1 METKKVLKLEDVM
14 AGIGPIVQAEPTFI
28 YPQQESHDE
37 DERCNCVE
45 VSDEDNDDPDREY
58 PEEHFLYEDCAWHL
72 DDDNT
77 CRYVKDDGAPACVVG
92 HYFIKELGFDN
103 LYNFEGKAPTFI
115 LEAHGYDVEAPA
127 QRFLN
132 TIQSQQDQGWE
143 WDQAYDQAVKDVS
156 KYFAEAEVPYS
167 EEENE

>member
-1 METKKVLKLEDVM
+1 MDKKVLKLEDVL

-28 YPQQESHDE
+28 YPQQENHNE

-45 VSDEDNDDPDREY
+45 VVDENDDGDY
-58 PEEHFLYEDCAWHL
+58 LEENYLHEDCEWHL

-77 CRYVKDDGAPACVVG
+77 CRYVRDDGAPACVVG
-92 HYFIKELGFDN
+92 HYFVKELGFDD
-103 LYNFEGKAPTFI
+103 LRNFETKAPTFI
-115 LEAHGYDVEAPA
+115 LEAHGYEVEAPA

-143 WDQAYDQAVKDVS
+143 WDQAYDQAVREVDR
-156 KYFAEAEVPYS
+156 YFAQAEVPYA
-167 EEENE
+167 EE

>member
-1 METKKVLKLEDVM
+1 MDKKVLKLEDVL

-28 YPQQESHDE
+28 YPQQAESNE

-45 VSDEDNDDPDREY
+45 MVDENDDGDY
-58 PEEHFLYEDCAWHL
+58 LEENYLYADCEWHL

-77 CRYVKDDGAPACVVG
+77 CRYVRDDGAPACVVG
-92 HYFIKELGFDN
+92 HYFVKELGFDD
-103 LYNFEGKAPTFI
+103 LRNFETKAPTFI
-115 LEAHGYDVEAPA
+115 LEAKGYEVEPPA

-143 WDQAYDQAVKDVS
+143 WDQAYDTAVREVD
-156 KYFAEAEVPYS
+156 KYFAQAEVPYA
-167 EEENE
+167 EE

>member
-1 METKKVLKLEDVM
+1 MEDKKVLKLEDVM
-14 AGIGPIVQAEPTFI
+14 AGIGHIVQAEPTFI
-28 YPQQESHDE
+28 YPQQEHDE
-37 DERCNCVE
+37 WETRCNCVE
-45 VSDEDNDDPDREY
+45 VDTSDSNEEDY
-58 PEEHFLYEDCAWHL
+58 PEEYYIYADCEWHL

-92 HYFIKELGFDN
+92 HYFVKELGFDN
-103 LYNFEGKAPTFI
+103 LVEFETKAPTFI
-115 LEAHGYDVEAPA
+115 LEAHGYEVEAPA

-143 WDQAYDQAVKDVS
+143 WDQAYEQAVREVD
-156 KYFAEAEVPYS
+156 KYFAQAEVPYS